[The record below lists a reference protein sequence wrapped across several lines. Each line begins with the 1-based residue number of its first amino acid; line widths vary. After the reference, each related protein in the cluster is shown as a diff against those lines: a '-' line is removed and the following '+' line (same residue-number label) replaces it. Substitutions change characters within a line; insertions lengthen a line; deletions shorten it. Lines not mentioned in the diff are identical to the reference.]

1 MRTGISALF
10 GLLITIILT
19 TCLAYAMYQTP
30 TSTDGCRIEPYAK
43 AIGMTVLDS
52 LQSVCKKHGYWI
64 APLVESDYQHV
75 TLDDFVD
82 HLKSSTG
89 IFGIASHG
97 SAGGVAVEV
106 FAEQSARDSAYD
118 YYLARGYDD
127 TEIYKADAPTP
138 LGQRYHIGA
147 MSLLISRC
155 FGSCGGTQSLVYNAS
170 CQGHIYCAA
179 WGGAREV
186 LDYTGAV
193 SMRTTTQTMT
203 ANRG

>member
-1 MRTGISALF
+1 
-10 GLLITIILT
+10 
-19 TCLAYAMYQTP
+19 
-30 TSTDGCRIEPYAK
+30 
-43 AIGMTVLDS
+43 MTVLDS

-75 TLDDFVD
+75 TLDDFVE

-106 FAEQSARDSAYD
+106 YPYTDEGKAARNEAYD
-118 YYLARGYDD
+118 SYLAEYDS
-127 TEIYKADAPTP
+127 TEMFKSETP
-138 LGQRYHIGA
+138 HGYHIGA
-147 MSLLISRC
+147 TSLLISRC